1 MMVGVFEG
9 CWKLK
14 DELEVVL
21 EGVLEIVWEVELED
35 VLVSVLDVEGVSP
48 G

>member
-1 MMVGVFEG
+1 MCKRCVVDEMMVGVFEG

-21 EGVLEIVWEVELED
+21 EGVLEIV
-35 VLVSVLDVEGVSP
+35 
-48 G
+48 